1 MILYVTENR
10 HYVVTTGMQGTYDVV
25 KIIPKAGERAWE
37 TTRYNRDHFGQARE
51 IADRLDSE
59 AMA

>member
-10 HYVVTTGMQGTYDVV
+10 HYVVVTGMQGTYDVV
-25 KIIPKAGERAWE
+25 KIVPKTSERDWQ
-37 TTRYNRDHFGQARE
+37 TTRYNRDHFVQARE

-59 AMA
+59 VMA